1 MITKWLEWAREL
13 QAIAQNGLT
22 YCDNHFDIERY
33 HAIQKISA
41 EIFSLHT
48 ELPVEKMTEI
58 LLREKGYQTPKIDV
72 RGVVFRDNKILL
84 VKEVMD
90 GCWTLPGGWA
100 DPNMTPT
107 QNVEREVWEESG
119 FEVKATKLLAFYDR
133 DKQGHYPPFPFHIY
147 KAFFL
152 CELTGGKATLSNET
166 NGVEFFAEDQIPK
179 LSESRVLPHQINKFF
194 RAYKENNWVTEF
206 D

>member
-1 MITKWLEWAREL
+1 MIPKWLEWAREL

-22 YCDNHFDIERY
+22 FCENHFDLDRY
-33 HAIQKISA
+33 KTIQKISA
-41 EIFSLHT
+41 EIFSTHT
-48 ELPVEKMTEI
+48 DLPVDEITEI
-58 LLREKGYQTPKIDV
+58 LLRENGYQTPKIDV
-72 RGVVFRDNKILL
+72 RGVVFRENKILL

-100 DPNMTPT
+100 DPNTTPS

-119 FEVKATKLLAFYDR
+119 FEVKTVKLIALYDR
-133 DKQGHYPPFPFHIY
+133 DKQGHHPPFPFHIY

-152 CELTGGKATLSNET
+152 CKITGGKATVSNET
-166 NGVEFFAEDQIPK
+166 NGVEFFGEDEIPK
-179 LSESRVLPHQINKFF
+179 LSESRVLPHQLKNFFQRNK
-194 RAYKENNWVTEF
+194 NDNWITEF

>member
-41 EIFSLHT
+41 EIFSVHT
-48 ELPVEKMTEI
+48 ELPVEKITDI
-58 LLREKGYQTPKIDV
+58 LLREEGYQTPKIDV
-72 RGVVFRDNKILL
+72 RGIVFRENKILL

-119 FEVKATKLLAFYDR
+119 FEVKAIKLLAFYDR
-133 DKQGHYPPFPFHIY
+133 DKQGHYPPFPFHVY

-166 NGVEFFAEDQIPK
+166 SGVEFFAEDEIPK
-179 LSESRVLPHQINKFF
+179 LSESRVLPHQLKNFF
-194 RAYKENNWVTEF
+194 RKFKDNDLNTEF